1 MIGLGMSC
9 QKLMDRWF
17 SLTSP
22 VPKIYRELRP
32 FIASF
37 SLFESLYDG
46 VELLALLVE
55 NLFLCAFSRRR
66 LWLGA
71 ILLLGLD
78 LVGSL
83 SRLLRWLEEHP
94 LEVVPI
100 KPQEKSEEPD
110 DRWK

>member
-1 MIGLGMSC
+1 
-9 QKLMDRWF
+9 MDRRF

-22 VPKIYRELRP
+22 VAKIYRELRP

-37 SLFESLYDG
+37 SFFESLYDG

-55 NLFLCAFSRRR
+55 NVFLCALSRQR

-78 LVGSL
+78 LAGSL
-83 SRLLRWLEEHP
+83 SRLLRWLKENA